1 VLNLIGTGLV
11 LVLVGFLSRHELEN
25 PRSIETKIRR
35 LTREIA
41 KINDVFYNVKETED
55 RVLYAGM
62 LERKRDDMVRSAVL
76 QMHTA
81 IENLLNSCIVCRAL
95 SIKPEDRTR
104 RMRSKTARALLSMLE
119 GPRSIGFEMKLNFA
133 FVLGLLN
140 SKTKDRLIELN
151 TLRNRCSHNWL
162 LKARLRRGK
171 TPKQKKPPLLRYNG
185 RDLHN
190 VEAVEDFLAEYG
202 TMYYKLFAKYVG

>member
-1 VLNLIGTGLV
+1 MNWK
-11 LVLVGFLSRHELEN
+11 N
-25 PRSIETKIRR
+25 PHIAVETKIKR
-35 LTREIA
+35 LTRELA
-41 KINDVFYNVKETED
+41 KIDDVFYKLNETKD
-55 RVLYAGM
+55 RDLYAGM

-81 IENLLNSCIVCRAL
+81 IEDLLNTCIVCRTL
-95 SIKPEDRTR
+95 NVQPEDRR
-104 RMRSKTARALLSMLE
+104 RKMRSKTGQALLSMLT

-140 SKTKDRLIELN
+140 SKTKDRLTELN

-162 LKARLRRGK
+162 LKAPLRRGK
-171 TPKQKKPPLLRYNG
+171 SPRQKKPPLLRYDG

-190 VEAVEDFLAEYG
+190 VDVLEDFTSEYG
-202 TMYYKLFAKYVG
+202 LIYCKLFFKYGGTENKRPVV

>member
-1 VLNLIGTGLV
+1 MFFTT
-11 LVLVGFLSRHELEN
+11 S
-25 PRSIETKIRR
+25 TKPKD
-35 LTREIA
+35 RE
-41 KINDVFYNVKETED
+41 
-55 RVLYAGM
+55 LYAGM

-95 SIKPEDRTR
+95 NVKPEDRIR
-104 RMRSKTARALLSMLE
+104 RIRSQTARALLNMLE

-171 TPKQKKPPLLRYNG
+171 APKKNKPPLLRYDG

-190 VEAVEDFLAEYG
+190 VEVIEDFTSEYG
-202 TMYYKLFAKYVG
+202 MIYCKLFLKYGE